1 MLAREM
7 VYVRPSPT
15 RPAFN
20 SEGMWKGERERE
32 REGSMEGEVKR
43 REKEREDIV
52 NDSIIYHSYALL
64 SVCAYISTGRN

>member
-32 REGSMEGEVKR
+32 GGKYGGGSEEEGEG
-43 REKEREDIV
+43 ERG
-52 NDSIIYHSYALL
+52 Y
-64 SVCAYISTGRN
+64 C